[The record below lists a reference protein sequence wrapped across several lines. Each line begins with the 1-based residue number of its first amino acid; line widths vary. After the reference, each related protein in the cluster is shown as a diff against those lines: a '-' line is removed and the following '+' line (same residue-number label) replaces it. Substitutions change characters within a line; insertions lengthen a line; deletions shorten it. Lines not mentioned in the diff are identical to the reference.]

1 LIVAQLVKSSK
12 SVHYGVPDFGSTPL
26 TEAPIQ
32 FKNKDFSAST
42 LYIPILGIIIPIMGM
57 NKIVSDSPILGIK
70 PPKKGS
76 IEYSSL
82 GLAESLFSKVQLRV
96 MALLFGQPDRDYLS
110 ADLIELADSGV
121 GAVRRILKRLV
132 KSGLVTETLVGKRK
146 LYKAN
151 RKSPIYE
158 ELHSIILKTASLSI
172 PICSALDPFGAD
184 ISVAFIFGSI
194 AKGNDN
200 SDSDVDILIIGN
212 DLNYAKLL
220 TALQPVEKKIS
231 RCINAQILTAD
242 EWREINEKG
251 NSFVLNIRSQP
262 KIFLIGNEND
272 L

>member
-1 LIVAQLVKSSK
+1 
-12 SVHYGVPDFGSTPL
+12 
-26 TEAPIQ
+26 
-32 FKNKDFSAST
+32 
-42 LYIPILGIIIPIMGM
+42 MGM

-82 GLAESLFSKVQLRV
+82 GLAESLFAKVQLRV

-110 ADLIELADSGV
+110 AELIELADSGV

-158 ELHSIILKTASLSI
+158 ELHSIILKTAFLSI
-172 PICSALDPFGAD
+172 PICSALEPFGAD

-212 DLNYAKLL
+212 DLSYAKLL
-220 TALQPVEKKIS
+220 TALQPVEKKLS

-251 NSFVLNIRSQP
+251 NSFILNIRSQP